1 MRYLHRGW
9 YPSVNVQALFDL
21 AALASGQTVLVNGAG
36 GAVGGYVVQLAKQP
50 GAVVTATPAR
60 AAPTPVGCAAR
71 RLSFAPDRSAAAE
84 VKILAVQRIC
94 DCCSYNSS

>member
-36 GAVGGYVVQLAKQP
+36 GAVGGYVVQL
-50 GAVVTATPAR
+50 GAVVTATASP
-60 AAPTPVGCAAR
+60 
-71 RLSFAPDRSAAAE
+71 RSADAGRLRGKTIVIRA
-84 VKILAVQRIC
+84 
-94 DCCSYNSS
+94 

>member
-50 GAVVTATPAR
+50 GAVVTATASP
-60 AAPTPVGCAAR
+60 
-71 RLSFAPDRSAAAE
+71 RSADAGRLRGKTIVIRA
-84 VKILAVQRIC
+84 
-94 DCCSYNSS
+94 